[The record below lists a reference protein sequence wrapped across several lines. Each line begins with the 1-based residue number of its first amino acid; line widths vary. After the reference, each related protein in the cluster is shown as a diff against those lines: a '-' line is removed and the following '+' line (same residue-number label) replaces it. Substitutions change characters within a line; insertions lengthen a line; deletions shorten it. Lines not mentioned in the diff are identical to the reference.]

1 MGRFTG
7 KVVIVTGAARGQGA
21 AEAKLFADEGAC
33 VVLTDLNEDVEVVAK
48 RIGANAL
55 FVRHDVSSKVA
66 WDGVVA
72 AALDRFG
79 RIDVLVNNAGIYRP
93 RPLQNSDEA
102 LFEQHYRINQLGV
115 FLGMRAVLEPMKN
128 GGGGAI
134 VNTSSAAGLG
144 GYPGMIAYSTSKW
157 AVRGLTKCAA
167 ADLGPLRIRVNSV
180 HPGAIDTPMLAA
192 NSPEMN
198 QGMISVTP
206 LGRLGTPEEVAA
218 LVVFLASDNASFI
231 TGAEVTVDGGIRL

>member
-93 RPLQNSDEA
+93 RPL
-102 LFEQHYRINQLGV
+102 
-115 FLGMRAVLEPMKN
+115 
-128 GGGGAI
+128 
-134 VNTSSAAGLG
+134 
-144 GYPGMIAYSTSKW
+144 
-157 AVRGLTKCAA
+157 
-167 ADLGPLRIRVNSV
+167 
-180 HPGAIDTPMLAA
+180 
-192 NSPEMN
+192 
-198 QGMISVTP
+198 
-206 LGRLGTPEEVAA
+206 
-218 LVVFLASDNASFI
+218 
-231 TGAEVTVDGGIRL
+231 